1 MHVGIYI
8 TSTVQNMVKP
18 VENVEQDLIKLV
30 QFTQDR
36 EHYKHMLIN
45 ELQREAVSLWTC
57 HVLVIC

>member
-45 ELQREAVSLWTC
+45 ELQREAVSL
-57 HVLVIC
+57 